1 MLVMDF
7 VVIGAG
13 AIGGVVGGRLQQSGH
28 AVSFVARGDHLRA
41 LQRSGLRLELPD
53 ATSTL
58 DVEAVA
64 RVEELS
70 WDAPRAVLLS
80 VKSQDTEGLLDDL
93 VRVASPDTPVFCL
106 QNGVE
111 NERRVLRRF
120 AGTYG
125 VCVMCPATHLRPGVV
140 QAHSAPIAGLF
151 DLGRFPGGADETAA
165 LVAGALGDSGFESLV
180 FGDIMRWKYAKL
192 LSNLTNAVE
201 ALCGPAARGSDLA
214 KAARQEGRDVLAGS
228 GVAYVDDAEYRERRG
243 DKISIAPTASGPWS
257 GGSSWQS
264 ATRGAGS
271 IEADYLNGEIVLLA
285 RLGGVP
291 APVNAFLQQGAG
303 SLVRDGAAAGTFDP
317 DKLLDEATSGTV

>member
-192 LSNLTNAVE
+192 LSNLTNASKRS
-201 ALCGPAARGSDLA
+201 AGRRPAAAISPRRPGRKAGTCLRARGRLRRRRRVPR
-214 KAARQEGRDVLAGS
+214 AARRQDLHCAHRQRTLVRGLL
-228 GVAYVDDAEYRERRG
+228 VAECHSRRRVHRGGLPERR
-243 DKISIAPTASGPWS
+243 DRAPRS
-257 GGSSWQS
+257 
-264 ATRGAGS
+264 
-271 IEADYLNGEIVLLA
+271 V
-285 RLGGVP
+285 GGVP
-291 APVNAFLQQGAG
+291 APVNAFLQHRAG